1 MKKLNEEE
9 RHGHRKRFSI
19 LSKVFMVIGILT
31 VLYLF
36 ITEVLMRVLAMMTK

>member
-1 MKKLNEEE
+1 MNERNEEG
-9 RHGHRKRFSI
+9 RKGNRKRFSI
-19 LSKVFMVIGILT
+19 LSKVFMSIGILT